1 MSSTGTS
8 QAPSLHAE
16 IMVNYLRG
24 LGVTAETTK
33 AIRDELERKRA
44 EEEEERQRKET
55 NGQEHSG
62 DVAEGGADNG
72 ITVAQEGLDSGSAD
86 GDAIVVWGILEGE
99 PTKASGS
106 LFIWVRKP
114 HSKLHFVSKAWR
126 TIYLRHISFFVC

>member
-44 EEEEERQRKET
+44 EEEEEKQIKEI
-55 NGQEHSG
+55 NGQEYSG

-99 PTKASGS
+99 PTKASV
-106 LFIWVRKP
+106 LVFIRGRKP
-114 HSKLHFVSKAWR
+114 PYKVVPRFEGDGNHL
-126 TIYLRHISFFVC
+126 T